1 MLNVL
6 IVNDSI
12 CSFTSIF
19 FSHSFFKNIFL
30 NSDVNVRYSSPTEK
44 EAGWWWW
51 GRGELNIILRYAHVT
66 IVNYNN
72 NNNIFGLNTSI

>member
-6 IVNDSI
+6 MVNDSI

-44 EAGWWWW
+44 KERVG
-51 GRGELNIILRYAHVT
+51 GGGGGGGGGGELNIIL
-66 IVNYNN
+66 
-72 NNNIFGLNTSI
+72 GMPM